1 MINDRIELSGLVE
14 IEADSSE
21 DFSGEGSSDLSPAT
35 AALHLDARVA
45 EWILAHVLLL
55 YEEGEED
62 NQVTVDEGTIT
73 LGSGE
78 GFPAYLTGGRMC
90 LPFGAYVSNMI
101 SDPLPMELGEI
112 GDSAGLVGF
121 RHSGFRGEAY
131 GFKGD
136 LKEQGGGDR
145 IDTWGASL
153 GYAHEGEGYSLAAG
167 LDWLSSIGDTD
178 CLGTYLEE
186 NTGVAELEQYAQ
198 GMAAHLLLQYGP
210 FAFFAEYIR
219 AMEEFAATELAFA
232 GSGAEPKAWSL
243 EAGWTVALLQRKTV
257 FSLSWQGTDEALA
270 LGLPAERYLVS
281 AKMCFT
287 GNTSMVLE
295 YRHDRDYAR
304 SSGGTGKSADAA
316 VMQLAV
322 EF

>member
-1 MINDRIELSGLVE
+1 LPNLSGLVQWHIPRCGVE
-14 IEADSSE
+14 SS
-21 DFSGEGSSDLSPAT
+21 
-35 AALHLDARVA
+35 
-45 EWILAHVLLL
+45 
-55 YEEGEED
+55 
-62 NQVTVDEGTIT
+62 
-73 LGSGE
+73 
-78 GFPAYLTGGRMC
+78 
-90 LPFGAYVSNMI
+90 
-101 SDPLPMELGEI
+101 
-112 GDSAGLVGF
+112 GLVGF

-167 LDWLSSIGDTD
+167 LDWLSSVGDTD

-198 GMAAHLLLQYGP
+198 GMAVHLLLQYGP

-232 GSGAEPKAWSL
+232 GSGAEPEAWSL

-257 FSLSWQGTDEALA
+257 FSFSWQGTDEALA
-270 LGLPAERYLVS
+270 LGLPEERSLVS
-281 AKMCFT
+281 AELCFI
-287 GNTSMVLE
+287 GNTSMALE

-304 SSGGTGKSADAA
+304 SSGGTASGCRAARGCADPCPRA
-316 VMQLAV
+316 
-322 EF
+322 